1 MQKTLGLLLIVL
13 LQSGFI
19 FGQLQIESTRND
31 GTTSVKRI
39 TSNKRTQV
47 KFFLDKNK
55 ETTGI
60 KPNYLKG
67 YVTNQTTESL
77 TIKTRQ
83 GTYSLGEDNSLDFKL
98 RRDTLIKIS
107 KSDLISLAFQK
118 DYYKKNIARDISST
132 VGLVGLIS
140 MVFFSPLLAINTRE
154 KTFNKY
160 KFWQAELFSMGV
172 CVTGITLSS
181 IFGKKNRIFYK
192 IPTNGKVGDC
202 YYKLL

>member
-39 TSNKRTQV
+39 NSNKRTQV

-60 KPNYLKG
+60 TPNYLKG
-67 YVTNQTTESL
+67 YVTNQTAESL

-83 GTYSLGEDNSLDFKL
+83 GTYSLGEDKTLDFKMK
-98 RRDTLIKIS
+98 RDTLIKIS

-118 DYYKKNIARDISST
+118 DYYKKNST

>member
-13 LQSGFI
+13 LQSGFV
-19 FGQLQIESTRND
+19 FGQLQIECTRND
-31 GTTSVKRI
+31 GSKSVKRI
-39 TSNKRTQV
+39 NSNKRTQV

-55 ETTGI
+55 VTTEI

-83 GTYSLGEDNSLDFKL
+83 GTYSLGEDNTLDFKL

-107 KSDLISLAFQK
+107 KADLISLAFQK
-118 DYYKKNIARDISST
+118 DYYKKNIPRGIST
-132 VGLVGLIS
+132 IAGLAGLFS
-140 MVFFSPLLAINTRE
+140 MIVISPLLALNARE
-154 KTFNKY
+154 KTFDKH
-160 KFWQAELFSMGV
+160 KFWQAELISLGV
-172 CVTGITLSS
+172 CVTGITLSG
-181 IFGKKNRIFYK
+181 IFGKKNRKYHN